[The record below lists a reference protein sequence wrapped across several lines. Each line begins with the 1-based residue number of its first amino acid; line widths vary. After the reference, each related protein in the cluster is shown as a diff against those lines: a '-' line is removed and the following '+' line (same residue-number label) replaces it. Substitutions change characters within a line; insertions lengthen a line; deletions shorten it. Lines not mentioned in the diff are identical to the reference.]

1 MPRYKLTIE
10 YDGGP
15 FNGWQSQADG
25 GAVQDAINRAIKA
38 YCREEATLFAAG
50 RTDAGVHALGQVA
63 HVDLARGDRADK
75 VRDAINYHLKPHP
88 VAVVDAEIVPEDFHA
103 RFGATRRHYLY
114 RIVNRRAPLTLD
126 RGQAWSVSVPLDAD
140 AMHHAAQV
148 LVGHHDFT
156 TFRSVQCQ
164 ARSPLRTMDVVRVA
178 RYGEEV
184 EITCQARSFL
194 HNQVRSIVGTLKMVG
209 EGKWTKRD
217 VERALKAADRSK
229 CGPVAPPDG
238 LYLTGVD
245 YGDA

>member
-229 CGPVAPPDG
+229 CGPDG